1 MQVSGSS
8 NQPCADT
15 YAGPK
20 AGSELE
26 TQAVQNAIAAR
37 SGEWDMFYTLHAYG
51 GFWLEIS

>member
-51 GFWLEIS
+51 GFWLEII